1 MLRSVVRIIA
11 AVSAL
16 AAMAACG
23 GSSNTT
29 TGPTPVFTSVTV
41 APTSPSVS
49 VGQTVALT
57 ALAKDQNGAA
67 FSGAPSATWSSSDE
81 TKATVDA
88 ATGVVTGRAN
98 GTSTITA
105 SITVGSITHS
115 GSQPVTVSTPS
126 ATAGVTATTG
136 QAFSPSAV
144 TIALSGGTG
153 TVTWT
158 FQSLA
163 HTVTWDTQPSG
174 ASVADI
180 GATQSAQVARDFN
193 VAGHYT
199 YHCSIHPGMHGTV
212 DVQ

>member
-1 MLRSVVRIIA
+1 MLRSAARIVA
-11 AVSAL
+11 AGSVAAAL
-16 AAMAACG
+16 VACG
-23 GSSNTT
+23 GSSGST

-41 APTSPSVS
+41 SPTPAAVS
-49 VGQTVALT
+49 VGATLTMT

-67 FSGAPSATWSSSDE
+67 ISTPAATWSSSDA
-81 TKATVDA
+81 TMATVDP
-88 ATGVVTGRAN
+88 ATGVVTGVAN
-98 GTSTITA
+98 GSPTA
-105 SITVGSITHS
+105 S
-115 GSQPVTVSTPS
+115 P
-126 ATAGVTATTG
+126 TAGVTATTG
-136 QAFSPSAV
+136 QAFSPPGV
-144 TIALSGGTG
+144 TIARASGTG

-180 GATQSAQVARDFN
+180 DPTQNAQVARDFT